1 MTIVATDINSL
12 YVCAASASVRSIA
25 VDSELVSQFCR
36 WHRAFQRAAEE
47 NEGDLSLD
55 GLVRLSFGLWYRVLS
70 APLPLCHPSLIDT
83 SAANLLLK
91 QVRAAGQSYCQLRE
105 VSDSYVSAL
114 AALRSSDDN
123 PLWRALEAD
132 LAYGQA
138 DNVGLLMKPARLIA
152 AVRDL
157 AAAQW
162 PRLEI
167 LTESQL
173 RSAVAFDRL
182 YIFGAGRWHPG
193 FVFSAPRAPDLR
205 IVRYGVLNDSPPDE
219 ATFVKPL
226 KQPTRTLFAPSR
238 GHGADGS
245 LQIEAEEV
253 RPVLDVASIMRHA
266 GEGGGVGTPGTSAEL
281 VKVRALFLEQDLAV
295 FISASEGTSEL
306 TVDLREEAEKLV
318 QRVPTFNLEP
328 GMAVLV
334 RTEGGGDY
342 IVAAADEI
350 MAKEAEE
357 LRRHQR
363 HWKQLL
369 GALVEKLDTP
379 EVVDRLKAAGSK
391 IANYQN
397 LRNWTSPR
405 SIRTLKKEDFDAIF
419 RVIGLSEDADR
430 YWSMMAVIDQAHG
443 RAGTLIRQRLL
454 KQVQSADLSPLQTE
468 GRQDFELPGEVGG
481 GSLTAVRIVAMSSEV
496 VEAHPS
502 AIHRLVDLA
511 G

>member
-1 MTIVATDINSL
+1 MTIVATEINSL
-12 YVCAASASVRSIA
+12 YACAASASVRPIP

-36 WHRAFQRAAEE
+36 WHRAFQRAADA

-55 GLVRLSFGLWYRVLS
+55 EIVRLSFVLWNRVLS
-70 APLPLCHPSLIDT
+70 VPLPLCHPSLIDA
-83 SAANLLLK
+83 SAADLLLK
-91 QVRAAGQSYCQLRE
+91 RVRAVDQSYSQLRE
-105 VSDSYVSAL
+105 VSHSYVAAL
-114 AALRSSDDN
+114 AALRSSDVN
-123 PLWRALEAD
+123 PLWGALEED
-132 LAYGQA
+132 LADGPA
-138 DNVGLLMKPARLIA
+138 DNVGLLVKPARLVA
-152 AVRDL
+152 AVRDFV
-157 AAAQW
+157 AAQW
-162 PRLEI
+162 PGLEV

-173 RSAVAFDRL
+173 RRAAAFDRL
-182 YIFGAGRWHPG
+182 YIFGAGRWYTG

-205 IVRYGVLNDSPPDE
+205 LVRYGVLNDSPPDE

-226 KQPTRTLFAPSR
+226 KQPTGALFAPSR

-245 LQIEAEEV
+245 LQIGADEV
-253 RPVLDVASIMRHA
+253 RPVLDVASIVRRA
-266 GEGGGVGTPGTSAEL
+266 GEGDEAGTSGASAEL
-281 VKVRALFLEQDLAV
+281 VKVRTFFLEQDLAV
-295 FISASEGTSEL
+295 FALASEGASEL
-306 TVDLREEAEKLV
+306 TVDLREEAEQLV
-318 QRVPTFNLEP
+318 HRVPTANLEP

-357 LRRHQR
+357 FRRRQR
-363 HWKQLL
+363 HWKRLL
-369 GALVEKLDTP
+369 SDLVEKLGTP

-391 IANYQN
+391 IANHQN
-397 LRNWTSPR
+397 LRNWMSLR
-405 SIRTLKKEDFDAIF
+405 SIRTLNKEDFDAIF
-419 RVIGLSEDADR
+419 RVIGLAEDADQ

-443 RAGTLIRQRLL
+443 RAGSLIRHRLL

-496 VEAHPS
+496 VEVDPLAV
-502 AIHRLVDLA
+502 HRLIELA